1 MVTGGIILVLCFFG
15 ANVAEVLWL
24 RAKQWGTTGTATG
37 FAAVTN
43 LVGFG
48 IGLFISIFAFSIV
61 MVASL
66 DSVQNPFMANE
77 IVGVVLLIIGL
88 VIPPIILF
96 ISKRIMLGLLK
107 MRTGAA
113 AWAFSIIT
121 ALLIY
126 VITFVPF
133 FLLIYLVPAEKWVAP

>member
-1 MVTGGIILVLCFFG
+1 MVTAGIILVLCFFG

-24 RAKQWGTTGTATG
+24 RARQWGTTGTATG

-107 MRTGAA
+107 MRTGAV
-113 AWAFSIIT
+113 AWAFSTIT

-133 FLLIYLVPAEKWVAP
+133 FLFIYLVPAEKWVAP

>member
-1 MVTGGIILVLCFFG
+1 MILVLCFLG
-15 ANVAEVLWL
+15 ANVVEVLWL

-48 IGLFISIFAFSIV
+48 IGLFISIVAFGIV
-61 MVASL
+61 MVAPL
-66 DSVQNPFMANE
+66 VQNPFMANE
-77 IVGVVLLIIGL
+77 IVGVVLLIVGL

-126 VITFVPF
+126 VITFVPS
-133 FLLIYLVPAEKWVAP
+133 FLFIYLVPAEKWVAP